1 MCLSDGSY
9 LSRPVSPRSIKNS
22 LEMTATV
29 QTNMFCFTWHKVFSM
44 LNKFEMCWKLKI
56 QKLTMHFLTLWQ
68 ASPQFLGV
76 RANTVGKVSATTKRR
91 LLSCMIGFFL
101 SFLCF
106 VFGTGTMFTAQLST
120 LFTRGLEESIWGD
133 GWRARKQDTYCTTSV
148 AAPLGNPNW
157 CTNQPSPTTPA
168 PPAEAMRAR
177 LWLWNCLTLVVR
189 HIHCGPDLSHI
200 HDCWYSNSLYI
211 YDFKSSSSQMFDLC
225 GPVPIL
231 LATTEMEV
239 ATKRS
244 KGNVAFWRLHN
255 SIHILAYNQ

>member
-1 MCLSDGSY
+1 
-9 LSRPVSPRSIKNS
+9 
-22 LEMTATV
+22 
-29 QTNMFCFTWHKVFSM
+29 
-44 LNKFEMCWKLKI
+44 
-56 QKLTMHFLTLWQ
+56 MHFLTLWQ

-76 RANTVGKVSATTKRR
+76 RANTVGRVSATTRRR
-91 LLSCMIGFFL
+91 LLSCMIGYFPF
-101 SFLCF
+101 FLCF

-157 CTNQPSPTTPA
+157 CTNHHQQQ
-168 PPAEAMRAR
+168 AMRAR
-177 LWLWNCLTLVVR
+177 LWLWHCLTLVVR
-189 HIHCGPDLSHI
+189 HIHRGPNLSHMI
-200 HDCWYSNSLYI
+200 VDARNSNPLHMI
-211 YDFKSSSSQMFDLC
+211 ETSSSQMPDLC

-231 LATTEMEV
+231 LAITEMEV